1 MVLLYIYSSLFLMPS
16 YFQGI
21 PESAEIAV
29 PGAHYPA
36 SQANEAGA
44 APPAPA
50 SGAPNTSPLNL
61 FPQVNFIFL
70 VCLDNLGFG
79 RTIVS
84 QSKLFC
90 RKHSQ
95 VLVVVDLEHSIFFE
109 TINRYRYC

>member
-1 MVLLYIYSSLFLMPS
+1 MSS

-44 APPAPA
+44 APPVPA

-61 FPQVNFIFL
+61 FPQVKLIFL

-79 RTIVS
+79 SFHKVNCFAGSTFKCCWWWTWNTRFSSKQSTGIVTVEHFLIY
-84 QSKLFC
+84 KKVF
-90 RKHSQ
+90 
-95 VLVVVDLEHSIFFE
+95 VVSV
-109 TINRYRYC
+109 